1 MVTNLALQQT
11 KASAM
16 TLDTQT
22 EATTLMV
29 NVRPKVT
36 VRRGATAI
44 SMESGLVMVATDN
57 NHTASRL
64 PTVKTPSLR
73 APKVRVVLM
82 EEPLKAMAIAVDPP
96 MDMPLANTA
105 PIEGWRNEIFLVH

>member
-1 MVTNLALQQT
+1 MATNLAFHQT
-11 KASAM
+11 KASAL

-22 EATTLMV
+22 EATTLIA

-36 VRRGATAI
+36 VRRGATVI
-44 SMESGLVMVATDN
+44 SMESGLVMAATDN
-57 NHTASRL
+57 NHTASSL
-64 PTVKTPSLR
+64 LTVKTPSSR

-82 EEPLKAMAIAVDPP
+82 EEPLKAMAIVEDPL

-105 PIEGWRNEIFLVH
+105 PIEG

>member
-1 MVTNLALQQT
+1 MALQQT